1 MPPMLTPIFAACFAA
16 LVLTGG
22 VRDLVSYTIP
32 NWISLSI
39 LALFPLAALAA
50 GLPLPV
56 VGVHVAVGAG
66 ALVLGMA
73 MFGLRWIGGG
83 DAKLFAAAALWI
95 GLDGAI
101 DFALWTSLLGG
112 ALAVGLMSMRS
123 PLVRPL
129 VLSRAGW
136 LDRLAEPGG
145 AAPYGVAIAA
155 GALIAM
161 PKSPL
166 LGGLL
171 GL

>member
-1 MPPMLTPIFAACFAA
+1 MLPMLTPVFAA
-16 LVLTGG
+16 LFAALALTGG

-32 NWISLSI
+32 NWISLGI
-39 LALFPLAALAA
+39 VAVFPLAVLSA

-56 VGVHVAVGAG
+56 VGLHLAVGLG
-66 ALVLGMA
+66 ALVAGMV
-73 MFGLRWIGGG
+73 MFALRWIGGG

-95 GLDGAI
+95 GVGGVI
-101 DFALWTSLLGG
+101 QFVLWTSLLGG
-112 ALAVGLMSMRS
+112 ALAMALVSMRS

-129 VLSRAGW
+129 MLGRAAW
-136 LDRLAEPGG
+136 LERLAEPGG

-161 PKSPL
+161 PQSPL
-166 LGGLL
+166 LSGLL